1 MTKTASPEKYIE
13 SILGQQTPLE
23 LELDS
28 EDPFHLLLGVDSFWN
43 LGKVDEANKVL
54 TGIRLETNDTVSVS
68 FACGLQALL
77 DSNLGKAYHAF
88 LDASKAT
95 TGMKSIFFGERA
107 INVREPCER
116 NFNNRLLT
124 TPLH

>member
-1 MTKTASPEKYIE
+1 MTKTILPEKYIE

-28 EDPFHLLLGVDSFWN
+28 EDTFHLLLRVDSFWN
-43 LGKVDEANKVL
+43 LGKVEEANKVL
-54 TGIRLETNDTVSVS
+54 SAIKLKAADTASCN

-95 TGMKSIFFGERA
+95 TGLKSIFLGERA
-107 INVREPCER
+107 VNVRESVVR
-116 NFNNRLLT
+116 TFSM
-124 TPLH
+124 